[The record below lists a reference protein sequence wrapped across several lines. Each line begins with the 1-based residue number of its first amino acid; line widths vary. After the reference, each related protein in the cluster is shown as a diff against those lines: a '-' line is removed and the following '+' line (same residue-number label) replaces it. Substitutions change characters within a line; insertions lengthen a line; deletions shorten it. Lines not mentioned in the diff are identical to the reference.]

1 MEKTIILKN
10 LKTLIKTKFGIKIV
24 TNSVNSNLMEQNIK
38 IIIIMKS
45 IIKCH
50 KNFIKKDLSKV
61 IEKKTKNK
69 YHEMKDQF

>member
-38 IIIIMKS
+38 IIMIMKS

-61 IEKKTKNK
+61 I
-69 YHEMKDQF
+69 